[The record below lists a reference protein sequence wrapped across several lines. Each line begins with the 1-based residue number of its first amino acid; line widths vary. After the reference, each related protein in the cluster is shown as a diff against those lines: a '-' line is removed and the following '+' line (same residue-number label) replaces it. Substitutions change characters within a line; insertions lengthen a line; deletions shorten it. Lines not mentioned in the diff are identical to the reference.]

1 MMRRLLCTLTQ
12 ALALATLALI
22 NQPSWADMELHSD
35 TNRSAWVAQ
44 TATHAGRVR
53 VVITRQRPKYYLAK
67 LLPKFYADNQDNDYY
82 DDLPEVQVGYRRP
95 ELIDQSADVE
105 LSDAI
110 KIRLALARLKAL
122 RRYEAT
128 WS

>member
-1 MMRRLLCTLTQ
+1 MMRRLLCTLPK
-12 ALALATLALI
+12 ALMLLTLAVI
-22 NQPSWADMELHSD
+22 SQQSSAELAAPLD

-53 VVITRQRPKYYLAK
+53 VVITKQRPKFYLAK